1 MLNSEQLGRL
11 SDRELLAESRAY
23 EARLTGDSE
32 GLNFTSAEVSA
43 IKRANDTFEAQLDA
57 WDAAQLAEDQAAEA
71 KKGGRQSVL
80 NEIRRQRN
88 AAYAD
93 SGVSDETRAGYGLP
107 PRDKTK
113 TATAAPATAP
123 LGWVDYG
130 KLKHT
135 IHFRDS
141 ATPDKKAKPKGVR
154 GCDIYRYVGAASPAT
169 LDDYR
174 YVANDSD
181 SPYTINYDIADAG
194 KKVFYLLRWVSTTGE
209 PGEWSETIEA
219 TING

>member
-1 MLNSEQLGRL
+1 MLNSNELGQL

-23 EARLTGDSE
+23 EVKLTGNAA

-43 IKRANDTFEAQLDA
+43 INRENDTFEAQLDA

-80 NEIRRQRN
+80 DEIRRQRN
-88 AAYAD
+88 ISYAD
-93 SGVSDETRAGYGLP
+93 TTVSDETRAGYGLP

-113 TATAAPATAP
+113 TTTAAPATAP
-123 LGWVDYG
+123 LGHIDYG

-135 IHFRDS
+135 IHFRDA
-141 ATPDKKAKPKGVR
+141 ATPDKKAKPKGMK
-154 GCDIYRYVGAASPAT
+154 GCDIYRAIGAPPTSE
-169 LDDYR
+169 DDYR
-174 YVANDSD
+174 YVTNDSD
-181 SPYTINYDIADAG
+181 SPHVMFYEMADAG
-194 KKVFYLLRWVSTTGE
+194 KRVYYLLRWVSNLGE
-209 PGEWSETIEA
+209 TGEWSETIEA